1 MRIKKKRLPIPFVH
15 SNKKEKTTNY
25 WQQLM
30 YTYYTCSIQYLTL
43 IILYTCLRLIK
54 FQFHSRSTPK
64 GQLNWF
70 LYMMFMIET
79 STSLSQE
86 VLTLCVNLSQVDQC
100 RPLACIIDMR
110 ILNLPALSNSF
121 QNPLPIKILTTYI
134 TVPVTHS
141 NK

>member
-54 FQFHSRSTPK
+54 FQFHSCSTPR

-100 RPLACIIDMR
+100 RPSACIIDMR
-110 ILNLPALSNSF
+110 IFNLPALSNSF

>member
-1 MRIKKKRLPIPFVH
+1 
-15 SNKKEKTTNY
+15 
-25 WQQLM
+25 
-30 YTYYTCSIQYLTL
+30 
-43 IILYTCLRLIK
+43 
-54 FQFHSRSTPK
+54 
-64 GQLNWF
+64 
-70 LYMMFMIET
+70 MIET

-86 VLTLCVNLSQVDQC
+86 VLTLCVNLSQVPVDQC